1 MAIAGRNVQGAPPP
15 YALIVLV
22 MLTVILAAAA
32 VWLYIKW
39 DRSNHELV
47 EVRQR
52 QEHLLTSREAKDKPY
67 KTAEAE
73 ALKAE
78 GRPSVVGYLLN
89 QREELRSSIAAE
101 AGLSNADLEQKIE
114 AALQGARASLG
125 QDQEVSLSGLPL
137 VEVIKTLS
145 QAYDTQSQA
154 LSYREDTLAGA
165 EASAKQAHEQMQAV
179 KTNADEYAAQVRSDM
194 QARQAMVEQYL
205 KDWDANLDKL
215 RKDLDSLQE
224 TLRTEKGL
232 ARDKI
237 EAIQKDL
244 NDNKRRLQALID
256 KVQQWR
262 KEGGIDFTGVVSQ
275 ADGKIVTM
283 VAGQNIVLIDIGQA
297 EHLPLSLQFEVF
309 SPAERITESTPSK
322 GTIEVVR
329 VGPKL
334 SQCQIVHTTP
344 GQSIIAGDLIVNTVY
359 DRQNKY
365 VFRVIGEFDV
375 DGSGKLDPNG
385 AKSVELLI
393 ERWGGKVVPE
403 LAVQTDFLV
412 VGSEPQV
419 PAKPDEFDLAAMAL
433 YEQKLKEYKAYVDA
447 QNRAVALSIPML
459 NHKRFLYLLGLGNRS
474 LREPL
479 DYDESDP
486 WPP

>member
-1 MAIAGRNVQGAPPP
+1 LG
-15 YALIVLV
+15 
-22 MLTVILAAAA
+22 
-32 VWLYIKW
+32 
-39 DRSNHELV
+39 
-47 EVRQR
+47 
-52 QEHLLTSREAKDKPY
+52 
-67 KTAEAE
+67 
-73 ALKAE
+73 
-78 GRPSVVGYLLN
+78 
-89 QREELRSSIAAE
+89 SSIAAE
-101 AGLSNADLEQKIE
+101 PGLSNADLEQKIE
-114 AALQGARASLG
+114 AALQGARVSLG
-125 QDQEVSLSGLPL
+125 QDQEVSLSGLSL

-154 LSYREDTLAGA
+154 LSDREDTLAGA
-165 EASAKQAHEQMQAV
+165 AASAKQAHEQMQAV
-179 KTNADEYAAQVRSDM
+179 RTNADEYAAQVRSDM

-262 KEGGIDFTGVVSQ
+262 KEGGIDFRGMVSQ

-309 SPAERITESTPSK
+309 SSAERITESTPSK

-334 SQCQIVHTTP
+334 SQCQIVRTTP

-375 DGSGKLDPNG
+375 HGSGKPDPDG

-403 LAVQTDFLV
+403 LQVQTDFLV

-447 QNRAVALSIPML
+447 QNRAVDLSIPML

-474 LREPL
+474 LLEPL
-479 DYDESDP
+479 DYDKSDP